1 MNNESL
7 DHYSRMTGSL
17 QDDVA
22 LRAAA
27 PVRIAIVF
35 NPVAGSRRRRRRLA
49 AAIRTLR
56 RLGCRVALHRTTAH
70 GDAALLAAAIAR
82 AGQTDTL
89 IIAGGDGTIAD
100 AAHGLATCA
109 AEKMPALAILP
120 LGTANVLAREIGLP
134 RDPEAQAAIAAAG
147 HTMTV
152 PLAQANGRHF
162 LLMAGA
168 GFDAHVV
175 AGINVAFK
183 RRVGKIA
190 YVFEMLRQLGRFPFG
205 TYRVAIDGDP
215 HFVASV
221 VVSRGRLYGG
231 SFILAPDARLD
242 EAKLHVCCFEHGGRF
257 WAVIY
262 AMALGIELL
271 PRMPGFAIRAA
282 QRVRIEG
289 VGGEPLQADG
299 DIIGALPVEIA
310 MTARSLRLVVQG
322 P

>member
-1 MNNESL
+1 
-7 DHYSRMTGSL
+7 MTGSL
-17 QDDVA
+17 QIDVA
-22 LRAAA
+22 SRAVA
-27 PVRIAIVF
+27 PSRIAIIF
-35 NPVAGSRRRRRRLA
+35 NPIAGSRRRRRRLA
-49 AAIRTLR
+49 AAIRVLR
-56 RLGCRVALHRTTAH
+56 RLGCRIALHRTTAH

-82 AGQTDTL
+82 DGRTDTL
-89 IIAGGDGTIAD
+89 MIAGGDGTIAD

-109 AEKMPALAILP
+109 ADKLPALAILP

-147 HTMTV
+147 PMMTV
-152 PLAQANGRHF
+152 ALAQANGRHF

-175 AGINVAFK
+175 AGIDVAFK

-205 TYRVAIDGDP
+205 TYRVAIDGEP

-221 VVSRGRLYGG
+221 VVTRGRLYGG
-231 SFILAPDARLD
+231 SFVLAPDARLD
-242 EAKLHVCCFEHGGRF
+242 EAALHVCCFEHGGRF
-257 WAVIY
+257 WAVLY
-262 AMALGIELL
+262 AMALGIGLL
-271 PRMPGFAIRAA
+271 PRMPGFTIRRA

-289 VGGEPLQADG
+289 VPGEPLQADG
-299 DIIGALPVEIA
+299 DTIGSLPVEIA
-310 MTARSLRLVVQG
+310 MTDKSLGLVV